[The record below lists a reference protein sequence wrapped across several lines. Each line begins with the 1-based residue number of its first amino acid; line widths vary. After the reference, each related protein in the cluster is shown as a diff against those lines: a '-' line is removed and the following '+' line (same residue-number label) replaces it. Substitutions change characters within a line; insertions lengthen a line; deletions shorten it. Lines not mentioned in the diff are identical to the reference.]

1 MNGMTGRLFL
11 RVFPSCR
18 RLSCDQK
25 NIKMERTFAELSTIE
40 MKRKDFFSAAQIDAG
55 KDGSMVKRREVLKF
69 ALGGIAGGITAL
81 SRICLDEATAMPS
94 IAQEALRTF
103 PLSEAVPFDPNM
115 VPPAARTL
123 SKQAFKPLPDDLP
136 QVLRGISYDQYA
148 AIRPRPE
155 TAIWATDNSG
165 FAVEPLHRGF
175 IYSMPMEINLV
186 EDGKARRVIYDAVL
200 FGTGT
205 VEVPKNS
212 GDLGFSG
219 FRVLSR
225 RPEGNFEVAIFQG
238 ASFFRAVAPG
248 QTLGTMARAMS
259 IKTAD
264 LRGEEFP
271 AIRTVWIERPT
282 LTANALVIH
291 ALIDSESLTG
301 AYRFTLR
308 PREATII
315 DTECT
320 LFARVPVDS
329 LGLATMSATHI
340 SGSID
345 ERRNNDLRPSVSEVG
360 GLQMLTGKGEWLWR
374 PVANRDTL
382 QVSTFVD
389 DNPRGFGF
397 LQRDRNFDHYQDD
410 EQRFEARPS
419 LWIEPIGDWSAG
431 GVQLVEIPSDSEAND
446 NIIAFWKPKQPLS
459 AGSETFFAYRQF
471 WCWNPPEQPPLAV
484 CIQSRSGRGL
494 SPKRR
499 RFIVEFAGD
508 ILSNPQNAAAM
519 KPNLTLSQGSI
530 TLLRTFTSANQRTC
544 RLLFELDFPN
554 QDYAEMRLVLE
565 AAGTPISETWLYR
578 WTP

>member
-1 MNGMTGRLFL
+1 
-11 RVFPSCR
+11 
-18 RLSCDQK
+18 
-25 NIKMERTFAELSTIE
+25 
-40 MKRKDFFSAAQIDAG
+40 
-55 KDGSMVKRREVLKF
+55 MVERREVLKF
-69 ALGGIAGGITAL
+69 ALGGMAGGIVACPFTSLAKA
-81 SRICLDEATAMPS
+81 IATPAD
-94 IAQEALRTF
+94 AQEALRSF
-103 PLSEAVPFDPNM
+103 PLGDAVPFDPNM
-115 VPPAARTL
+115 VLAAARAL
-123 SKQAFKPLPDDLP
+123 SKQAFKSAPDELP
-136 QVLRGISYDQYA
+136 QALRGISYEQYA
-148 AIRPRPE
+148 SIRQRAG
-155 TAIWATDNSG
+155 TAIWATDNAG
-165 FAVEPLHRGF
+165 FAIEPLHRGF
-175 IYSMPMEINLV
+175 IYSVPMEVYLV
-186 EDGKARRVIYDAVL
+186 EEGKARRVIYDAAL
-200 FGTGT
+200 FETGAL
-205 VEVPKNS
+205 VVPKNS

-219 FRVLSR
+219 FRVVGHR
-225 RPEGNFEVAIFQG
+225 AEGYFELAIFQG

-282 LTANALVIH
+282 LAAGALVIH

-308 PREATII
+308 PGDATII
-315 DTECT
+315 DTEST
-320 LFARVPVDS
+320 LFPRVTVDS

-340 SGSID
+340 SGPID
-345 ERRNNDLRPSVSEVG
+345 ERRNNDIRPSISEVG
-360 GLQMLTGKGEWLWR
+360 GLQILSGKGEWLWR

-410 EQRFEARPS
+410 DQRFETRPS

-446 NIIAFWKPKQPLS
+446 NIIAFWKAKQPLN
-459 AGSETFFAYRQF
+459 AGTETFFAYRQF

-484 CIQSRSGRGL
+484 AVQSRSGRGT

-508 ILSNPQNAAAM
+508 TLGIPQNAAAM
-519 KPNLTLSQGSI
+519 KPNLTLSQGAV
-530 TLLRTFTSANQRTC
+530 TLLRTYTGPNQKTC
-544 RLLFELDFPN
+544 RVMFELDISN

-565 AAGTPISETWLYR
+565 AAGRPVSETWLYR